1 MLYVIGLGPGG
12 ETGITLQ
19 ARQALADSQV
29 VLGYKAYVEQ
39 AAPWLTGQ
47 EVRAS
52 AMTRELERAGQAVDL
67 ALNGRRVALI
77 SGGDP
82 GIYAMAAVV
91 FELARSRGVD
101 LGPEDLRVEVVPG
114 VPAVAAA
121 AALLG
126 APLSHDFACISL
138 SDRLT
143 PWNLIERRLDLAAQ
157 ADFVIAL
164 YNPKSKGRDWQFAR
178 ACQVVAQHREPA
190 TPVGVVGRASRPGQ
204 SIVLTDLAGAPQAL
218 VDMQTIV
225 IIGSSQSFAYQGRMV
240 TPRGYLRKYGDG
252 RAGGAGE

>member
-1 MLYVIGLGPGG
+1 
-12 ETGITLQ
+12 
-19 ARQALADSQV
+19 V

-39 AAPWLTGQ
+39 AAPWLQSQ
-47 EVRAS
+47 EVLASGMTKELDRA
-52 AMTRELERAGQAVDL
+52 ALAVEKALAGQT
-67 ALNGRRVALI
+67 VALI

-91 FELARSRGVD
+91 FELARARGLD
-101 LGPEDLRVEVVPG
+101 LGQRGLAIEVVPG

-143 PWNLIERRLDLAAQ
+143 PWELIERRLDLTAS
-157 ADFVIAL
+157 ADLVIAL
-164 YNPKSKGRDWQFAR
+164 YNPKSKGRDWQYAK
-178 ACQVVAQHREPA
+178 ALQILAQHRAPQ
-190 TPVGVVGRASRPGQ
+190 TPVGVVTRAQRPGQ
-204 SIVLTDLAGAPQAL
+204 SVLLTSLQEAPQAA

-225 IIGSSQSFAYQGRMV
+225 IIGNSQSFSYQGRMV
-240 TPRGYLRKYGDG
+240 TPRGYVAKYGE
-252 RAGGAGE
+252 R